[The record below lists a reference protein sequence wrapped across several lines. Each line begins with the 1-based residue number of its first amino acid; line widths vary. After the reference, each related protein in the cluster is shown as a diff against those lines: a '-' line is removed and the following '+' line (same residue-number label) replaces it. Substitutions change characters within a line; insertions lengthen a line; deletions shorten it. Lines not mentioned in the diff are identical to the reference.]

1 MNKNNDIPLVTIG
14 LPVHN
19 GGKTIKESLDS
30 LLAQDFK
37 DFELIICDNAS
48 TDNTRS
54 ICKEYEKLD
63 SRITYHKYEYKVVPA
78 ESFNRVL
85 KLARGKYFMWAAD
98 DDLWESSFLSCLVD
112 AFNKNPNTV
121 LSFCRFDIISTGCQ
135 PIILYDDWLKIT
147 GRDTFYRLLH
157 CPRHPGKTDGCYVY
171 GLIDREILV
180 KCGGMEEKV
189 SAFAAQDVSTL
200 FYLLSYGKFI
210 RVDKLLFHKRVNSY
224 RYDIGVVQS
233 ITKRLEKQS
242 LYSIFISYLKWLNMI
257 HQFYNMCRTIIKRTP
272 LKISE
277 RIILN
282 LAIYKTEIFFC
293 SENILITINNMTKVL
308 GTKIS
313 KVFRKH

>member
-1 MNKNNDIPLVTIG
+1 MNKNNDVPLVTIG

-19 GGKTIKESLDS
+19 GGKTIRESLDS
-30 LLAQDFK
+30 LLAQDFR
-37 DFELIICDNAS
+37 DYELIICDNAS
-48 TDNTRS
+48 TDNTES
-54 ICKEYEKLD
+54 ICKEYEKED
-63 SRITYHKYEYKVVPA
+63 SRIAYHKYENKVVPA

-98 DDLWESSFLSCLVD
+98 DDLWESSFLSCLVNE
-112 AFNKNPNTV
+112 FNKNPDVV

-135 PIILYDDWLKIT
+135 PVVLHDDWLKIT

-171 GLIDREILV
+171 GLIDRETLV

-210 RVDKLLFHKRVNSY
+210 RVDKLLFHKRVNPY
-224 RYDIGVVQS
+224 RYDVGVVQS

-242 LYSIFISYLKWLNMI
+242 LYSIFVSYLKWLDMI
-257 HQFYNMCRTIIKRTP
+257 HQFYNMCRVIINRTQ
-272 LKISE
+272 LNIIEK
-277 RIILN
+277 IILK
-282 LAIYKTEIFFC
+282 LAIYKTEIFFYL
-293 SENILITINNMTKVL
+293 ENILITINNMTKVL
-308 GTKIS
+308 MAKINEI
-313 KVFRKH
+313 FRKH